1 MKLNVSSHAYAKEIL
16 VLVALS
22 IKNDSAAA
30 GGRFWNIDVVKMF

>member
-1 MKLNVSSHAYAKEIL
+1 MKLNEFSHAYPKEIL